1 MTGGPS
7 DHPWIKSEGGCAGA
21 GAPARERLPNR
32 RLNITDV
39 AQWRGRTW
47 MLCIGFDR
55 AGRAREVFIDGN
67 KTGSEFEG
75 LLDDA
80 CVLLSILLQTGVPT
94 GDVGRHLGGP
104 RVNPDGDPMT
114 EGERNELAPDLIREA
129 ASPIGAVAARIAAIE
144 AAGGAGIREAYAAA
158 HARLRR
164 EGYGP

>member
-1 MTGGPS
+1 MIHGSSPRA
-7 DHPWIKSEGGCAGA
+7 DPV
-21 GAPARERLPNR
+21 APARARLPNR

-39 AQWRGRTW
+39 AVWRGRTW

-80 CVLLSILLQTGVPT
+80 CVLLSILLQTGVPS

-114 EGERNELAPDLIREA
+114 EGERNELDGVPLGTDQKKGPMKNHAWFVWDRRLR
-129 ASPIGAVAARIAAIE
+129 GAIAAGRMP
-144 AAGGAGIREAYAAA
+144 AGGAGVLLHAPRAHGGAA
-158 HARLRR
+158 
-164 EGYGP
+164 